1 MEVDCSLLLCSTT
14 HAADLLCDATQKA
27 NTRGVTTSEQRAQ
40 KVDKDKRKVDID
52 DDVNGQERNSRV
64 SLQSNAAASVFIR

>member
-14 HAADLLCDATQKA
+14 YAADLLCDATQQA
-27 NTRGVTTSEQRAQ
+27 DARGMTILDQRAQ

-52 DDVNGQERNSRV
+52 DDVNGQQWDSRV
-64 SLQSNAAASVFIR
+64 SL